1 MQELKV
7 GDVVWRLPDIS
18 SLGGVGWDGAWVL
31 ILTKEDM
38 WTIASPTPGEQEF
51 EFCAYDVLCPD
62 GSVKKYTSAVLR
74 KEKK

>member
-7 GDVVWRLPDIS
+7 GDVAWRLPDVS

-31 ILTKEDM
+31 ILSKEDM
-38 WTIASPTPGEQEF
+38 WTIASPAPGQH

-62 GSVKKYTSAVLR
+62 GSIKKYTSAVLR